1 MLNGLAR
8 IKLSGELSEHVAT
21 LEAGAAP
28 LERVRLSQRILEL
41 LAQLG
46 EGLRRAVR
54 RLAYSR
60 TDKERTSQELVSYLA
75 TDLDALPPALVP
87 FERSTVADLAASA
100 QLKDLGEQARAAA
113 RQALESTGRDQAYL
127 DVLAELS
134 RGGVTPS
141 FEAQAVLDKHEEAL
155 QIQRESYAS
164 SPAYQALVAEWS
176 AYHKQ
181 TNALM
186 IELDQQASALPKGDP
201 QREALL
207 ERVNLLAD
215 EYKARRDEVNARND
229 EMNQAFNRDRATR
242 VRELTETEGRSVLAA
257 IMAASPVTE
266 EQAQAWAQSQEI
278 DAKALAKLTKGGY
291 PEADL
296 RRDLA
301 EFYRLTGGKASVVRL
316 TMDGGKRA
324 NAVGVDTKTDE
335 KLINIGG
342 GFSKAILFHELAHHL
357 ENDPIARAGAN
368 GYLVA
373 RRESSDTHKLRDLTG
388 HKGYDPHEIAYKDSF
403 LNPYMGK
410 VYEGGITEVFSMGV
424 EYLASPQSAALM
436 AARDP
441 QLFALITGYLTRELT
456 PAMQAK
462 LDLHNAAIDDMASE
476 EERLQEQFLQAL
488 RELVD
493 RTPLTPDSWFDDLDD
508 WRRRLLMD
516 TCFRAGDPQ
525 YLGAF
530 GNYRVFAGVFKN
542 KNTGRNAKG
551 HLVVQWGEEYAP
563 EYATIHGG
571 LDLAKAFIA
580 LHQTQ
585 GLSFSSLWYAYF
597 FEKAGRSPRRAI
609 ISTAQA
615 IQEART

>member
-87 FERSTVADLAASA
+87 FERDTVATLALSA
-100 QLKDLGEQARAAA
+100 HLDEIGQQARIAA
-113 RQALESTGRDQAYL
+113 RQALEAAGREQAYL

-134 RGGVTPS
+134 RGAVVPG
-141 FEAQAVLDKHEEAL
+141 FDAQTVQDKHEEAL
-155 QIQRESYAS
+155 QIQREAYAS
-164 SPAYQALVAEWS
+164 SPAYQALVADWS

-186 IELDQQASALPKGDP
+186 IELDQQADALPKGDP
-201 QREALL
+201 EREALL
-207 ERVNLLAD
+207 NRLNVLAD
-215 EYKARRDEVNARND
+215 EYKARRDDVNTRNND
-229 EMNQAFNRDRATR
+229 MSQAFDRDRAAR
-242 VRELTETEGRSVLAA
+242 VRALYEAEGRSVLTAL
-257 IMAASPVTE
+257 MEASPVTE
-266 EQAQAWAQSQEI
+266 QQAQAWAQSQAI
-278 DAKALAKLTKGGY
+278 DAKALAKLTKVGY

-301 EFYRLTGGKASVVRL
+301 EFYCLTGGKASAVRL
-316 TMDGGKRA
+316 TMDGGERA
-324 NAVGVDTKTDE
+324 NAVGIDARTDE
-335 KLINIGG
+335 KLINIGTS
-342 GFSKAILFHELAHHL
+342 FSKAILFHELAHHL

-373 RRESSDTHKLRDLTG
+373 RRESSETHKLRELTG
-388 HKGYDPHEIAYKDSF
+388 HEGYDPHEIAYKDSF

-424 EYLASPQSAALM
+424 EYLASPQSAAIM

-462 LDLHNAAIDDMASE
+462 LELHNAAIEDLASE

-493 RTPLTPDSWFDDLDD
+493 RTPLALDSWFDDLDD
-508 WRRRLLMD
+508 WRRRMLAD
-516 TCFRAGDPQ
+516 TCFRAGAPQ

-542 KNTGRNAKG
+542 KNTGRNTKG

-563 EYATIHGG
+563 EHATIHGG

-597 FEKAGRSPRRAI
+597 YEKAGRSPRRAI